1 MNNALIR
8 RSPGWRTVH
17 RAVGKGHVT
26 CAKAQSRTA
35 AGAEIG
41 RLNAES
47 VRASV
52 AEATTPGESY
62 RR

>member
-17 RAVGKGHVT
+17 RPVEKGHVT
-26 CAKAQSRTA
+26 CAMAQSRTA

-47 VRASV
+47 VGTSV
-52 AEATTPGESY
+52 TEATTP
-62 RR
+62 R